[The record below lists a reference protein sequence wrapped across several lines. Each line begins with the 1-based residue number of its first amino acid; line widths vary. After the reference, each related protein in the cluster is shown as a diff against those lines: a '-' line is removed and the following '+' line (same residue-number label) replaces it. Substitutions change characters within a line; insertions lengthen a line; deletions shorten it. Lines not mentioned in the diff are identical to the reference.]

1 MAEHE
6 EHGGG
11 EEHGES
17 HGGGGHGGGHGGAH
31 EEHEGAPE
39 WLISFADNVALLMGF
54 FVILLAMNMA
64 KQTAGGIGGEKEMG
78 GSTDPMME
86 FVIAVREGF
95 NSPVS
100 LQSKRPEDQAIIRY
114 LLQREGGPA
123 TQNAPQ
129 GRFPTVGS
137 VRTPNITRPAITVN
151 FDDRQAI
158 LSQDAKQD
166 IADIAAKTLRD
177 RNWIVEVRGHVSP
190 SEAMRN
196 PQRAYELGYQRAM
209 AVAQELSLNGVKW
222 DLMRI
227 VSCGDA
233 QRIEP
238 RAADRESDRTN
249 QRVEVI
255 QTEEPG
261 GDDPYAKPASE
272 SDPSADSHADAGG

>member
-6 EHGGG
+6 EHGEGG
-11 EEHGES
+11 HEES
-17 HGGGGHGGGHGGAH
+17 HGGGGHGGGSHGGGSH

-64 KQTAGGIGGEKEMG
+64 KQTAGGVGGEAQMG
-78 GSTDPMME
+78 GSKDPMMD

-95 NSPVS
+95 NTPVS

-123 TQNAPQ
+123 TQHAPQ
-129 GRFPTVGS
+129 GKFPTVGS
-137 VRTPNITRPAITVN
+137 VKTPNITRPAITVN
-151 FDDRQAI
+151 FDDRQSL
-158 LSQDAKQD
+158 LSGDAKRD

-177 RNWIVEVRGHVSP
+177 RNWIIEVRGHVSP

-196 PQRAYELGYQRAM
+196 PQRAYELAYQRAM
-209 AVAQELSLNGVKW
+209 AVAQELSQNGVKW
-222 DLMRI
+222 DLMRV
-227 VSCGDA
+227 VSCGDS
-233 QRIEP
+233 QRVEP

-261 GDDPYAKPASE
+261 GGDPYAKPATD
-272 SDPSADSHADAGG
+272 DPPAGENAGG

>member
-6 EHGGG
+6 EHGEGG
-11 EEHGES
+11 HEEG
-17 HGGGGHGGGHGGAH
+17 HGGGGHGGGGAHGGGSH

-64 KQTAGGIGGEKEMG
+64 KQTAGGVGGEAKMG

-86 FVIAVREGF
+86 FIISVREGF
-95 NSPVS
+95 NSPIS
-100 LQSKRPEDQAIIRY
+100 LQSKRPEDQAVIRY

-123 TQNAPQ
+123 TQLAPQ
-129 GRFPTVGS
+129 GKFPTVGS
-137 VRTPNITRPAITVN
+137 VKTPNITRPAITVN
-151 FDDRQAI
+151 FDDRQAL
-158 LSQDAKQD
+158 LSTDAKQD

-177 RNWIVEVRGHVSP
+177 RSWIVEVRGHVSP

-196 PQRAYELGYQRAM
+196 PQRAYQLSYDRAM
-209 AVAQELSLNGVKW
+209 AVAQELSKNGVKW
-222 DLMRI
+222 ELIR
-227 VSCGDA
+227 VVACGDS
-233 QRIEP
+233 QRIEA
-238 RAADRESDRTN
+238 RAADRETDRTN

-261 GDDPYAKPASE
+261 GTDPYARPAGETEAPAPPSE
-272 SDPSADSHADAGG
+272 G